1 MFNLEWIGSVTEQA
15 DGFNGLSLKRQE
27 DFYANEY
34 DASYK
39 QVVIVSDA
47 LRYEVAAELME
58 ELAKEKHVATLSAY
72 RAMLPTETDIAN
84 LPCCTAPYTA
94 MAGQ

>member
-1 MFNLEWIGSVTEQA
+1 MDELVTEQE
-15 DGFNGLSLKRQE
+15 DGFNTLSLKRQE
-27 DFYANEY
+27 DFYSNEY

-58 ELAKEKHVATLSAY
+58 ELAKEKQLLRSQPIGQCC
-72 RAMLPTETDIAN
+72 LPKPSIAN
-84 LPCCTAPYTA
+84 PPCYRTVRWNGREMICW
-94 MAGQ
+94 